1 MESRVRLRSMAAR
14 FEKFSRKILKPV
26 VSYGRGVRNPMRNLL
41 TGLDVG
47 TSKVCA
53 LVGEA
58 LPDGQ
63 LATLGYGVA
72 PCTGLRKG
80 VVVNIEAT
88 VDSIKSAVEEAEKTS
103 GARIGSVV
111 VGVAGPHIRG
121 LNSHGIVAVRGG
133 EVGARDVD
141 RVIDAAR
148 AVAIPLDRQVL
159 HILPQQFAVDEQEGV
174 REPLGMAGVRL
185 EARIHIVTAAQSY
198 GLNLTKCC
206 ERAGV
211 TPSEMVFQ
219 PLASADAALFP
230 EERELGVALIDIGG
244 GTTDIIVFHG
254 GAVMHPAVLPIGGN
268 HLTSDIAA
276 GLRTPISDAER
287 LKIAYGIAT
296 NLIVRRDEMIQVPG
310 VGGREPRVIA
320 RRMLGKII
328 EPRMEEI
335 FAMVQRELM
344 RSGVAD
350 GLASGIV
357 LVGGTSLLE
366 GTQELAERIFGVP
379 VRRGLPINLK
389 GLPEELMKPMFTTAA
404 GLLLYQS
411 TARGVGNGVGRNGHG
426 RLGKLRS
433 RLSDWVRDFF

>member
-1 MESRVRLRSMAAR
+1 
-14 FEKFSRKILKPV
+14 
-26 VSYGRGVRNPMRNLL
+26 MRNLL

-53 LVGEA
+53 LVGES
-58 LPDGQ
+58 
-63 LATLGYGVA
+63 LAEGELAILGHGVA

-88 VDSIKSAVEEAEKTS
+88 VEAIRAAIDEAEKSS
-103 GARIGSVV
+103 GIRIGSVV
-111 VGVAGPHIRG
+111 TGVAGPHIRG

-133 EVGARDVD
+133 EVGSRDVD

-159 HILPQQFAVDEQEGV
+159 HILPQQFAVDDQEGV
-174 REPLGMAGVRL
+174 REPIGMAGVRL

-198 GLNLTKCC
+198 GQNLSKCC

-211 TPSEMVFQ
+211 TPADMVFE

-244 GTTDIIVFHG
+244 GTTDIVVFHG
-254 GAVMHPAVLPIGGN
+254 GAVMHTAVLPLGGN
-268 HLTSDIAA
+268 HLTSDVAA

-287 LKIAYGIAT
+287 LKVNYGVAT
-296 NLIVRRDEMIQVPG
+296 NLIVRRDEMVQVPG

-320 RRMLGKII
+320 RRILGEII

-335 FAMVQRELM
+335 FSMVQRELM

-350 GLASGIV
+350 SLASGVV

-366 GTQELAERIFGVP
+366 GTQELAERIFGLP

-389 GLPEELMKPMFTTAA
+389 AMPEELMKPMFTTAA
-404 GLLLYQS
+404 GLVLHQNG
-411 TARGVGNGVGRNGHG
+411 ARGVTNGMARNG
-426 RLGKLRS
+426 RLGWLRN

>member
-1 MESRVRLRSMAAR
+1 
-14 FEKFSRKILKPV
+14 
-26 VSYGRGVRNPMRNLL
+26 MRNVL

-53 LVGEA
+53 LVAEA
-58 LPDGQ
+58 ASDGSVG
-63 LATLGYGVA
+63 LLGYGVV

-88 VDSIKSAVEEAEKTS
+88 VDAIRAAVAESEKSS
-103 GARIGSVV
+103 GTRIGAAV
-111 VGVAGPHIRG
+111 VGVAGAHIRG

-133 EVGARDVD
+133 EVSGRDVE

-174 REPLGMAGVRL
+174 REPYGMAGVRL

-198 GLNLTKCC
+198 GQNLTKCC
-206 ERAGV
+206 ERANI
-211 TPSEMVFQ
+211 TPLEMVFQ

-254 GAVMHPAVLPIGGN
+254 GAVMHTAVLPIGGN
-268 HLTSDIAA
+268 HLTSDVAA
-276 GLRTPISDAER
+276 GLRTPLSDAER
-287 LKIAYGIAT
+287 LKISHGVAT
-296 NLIVRRDEMIQVPG
+296 NLIVGRDEMVQVPG

-320 RRMLGKII
+320 RRLLGEII

-335 FAMVQRELM
+335 FAMAQRELI
-344 RSGVAD
+344 RSGVSD
-350 GLASGIV
+350 SLASGVV

-366 GTQELAERIFGVP
+366 GTQELADRIFGVP

-389 GLPEELMKPMFTTAA
+389 GLPEELMKPMYTTAA

-411 TARGVGNGVGRNGHG
+411 AARGIGNGVSRIG

-433 RLSDWVRDFF
+433 LLSDWMRDFF

>member
-1 MESRVRLRSMAAR
+1 
-14 FEKFSRKILKPV
+14 
-26 VSYGRGVRNPMRNLL
+26 MRNLL

-53 LVGEA
+53 LVADLSPEGEVA
-58 LPDGQ
+58 V
-63 LATLGYGVA
+63 LGHGVA

-88 VDSIKSAVEEAEKTS
+88 VEAIRAALDEAEKTS
-103 GARIGSVV
+103 GSRVGSVV
-111 VGVAGPHIRG
+111 AGVAGPHIRG

-133 EVGARDVD
+133 EVTTRDVE

-159 HILPQQFAVDEQEGV
+159 HILPQQFAVDDQEGV
-174 REPLGMAGVRL
+174 REPIGMAGVRL

-198 GLNLTKCC
+198 GQNLSKCC

-211 TPSEMVFQ
+211 TPTELLFE
-219 PLASADAALFP
+219 PLASADATLFP

-244 GTTDIIVFHG
+244 GTTDIIVFHS
-254 GAVMHPAVLPIGGN
+254 GAVMHTAVLPLGGN

-276 GLRTPISDAER
+276 GIRTPVTEAEK
-287 LKIAYGIAT
+287 LKVAYGAAT
-296 NLIVRRDEMIQVPG
+296 SQVVRRDQMVQVAG
-310 VGGREPRVIA
+310 VGGREPKLIA
-320 RRMLGKII
+320 RKMLADII

-335 FAMVQRELM
+335 FAMAQREIM

-350 GLASGIV
+350 NLASGVV
-357 LVGGTSLLE
+357 LVGGSSLLE

-389 GLPEELMKPMFTTAA
+389 GMPEELMKPMYTTAA
-404 GLLLYQS
+404 GLILYQGG
-411 TARGVGNGVGRNGHG
+411 RGANQNGVRHGKFGR
-426 RLGKLRS
+426 LRS
-433 RLSDWVRDFF
+433 RFNDWVRDFF

>member
-1 MESRVRLRSMAAR
+1 
-14 FEKFSRKILKPV
+14 
-26 VSYGRGVRNPMRNLL
+26 MRNLL

-53 LVGEA
+53 LVAEASAEGEIA
-58 LPDGQ
+58 V
-63 LATLGYGVA
+63 LGHGVA

-88 VDSIKSAVEEAEKTS
+88 VEAIRAALDEAEKSS
-103 GARIGSVV
+103 GLRIGSVV
-111 VGVAGPHIRG
+111 AGVAGPHIRG

-133 EVGARDVD
+133 EVGARDVE

-159 HILPQQFAVDEQEGV
+159 HILPQQFAVDDQEGV
-174 REPLGMAGVRL
+174 REPIGMAGVRL

-206 ERAGV
+206 ERAGI
-211 TPSEMVFQ
+211 TPAEMVFE
-219 PLASADAALFP
+219 PLASAESALFP

-244 GTTDIIVFHG
+244 GTTDIIVFHA
-254 GAVMHPAVLPIGGN
+254 GAVMHTAVLPLGGN

-276 GLRTPISDAER
+276 GIRTPIAEAEK
-287 LKIAYGIAT
+287 LKIAFGAAT
-296 NLIVRRDEMIQVPG
+296 NQVVRRDEMVQVPG
-310 VGGREPRVIA
+310 VGGREPKAIA
-320 RRMLGKII
+320 RRMLTDIL

-335 FAMVQRELM
+335 LAMAQREIM

-350 GLASGIV
+350 SLASGIV

-389 GLPEELMKPMFTTAA
+389 GMPEELMKPMYTTAA
-404 GLLLYQS
+404 GLILCQGA
-411 TARGVGNGVGRNGHG
+411 ARGVKGAAGRYG
-426 RLGKLRS
+426 RWGRMRT

>member
-1 MESRVRLRSMAAR
+1 
-14 FEKFSRKILKPV
+14 
-26 VSYGRGVRNPMRNLL
+26 MRNVL

-53 LVGEA
+53 LVAETA
-58 LPDGQ
+58 SDGSSG
-63 LATLGYGVA
+63 LLGYGVV

-88 VDSIKSAVEEAEKTS
+88 VEAIRAAIAEAEKSS
-103 GARIGSVV
+103 GARIGAAV
-111 VGVAGPHIRG
+111 VGVAGAHIRG

-133 EVGARDVD
+133 EVSGRDVE

-159 HILPQQFAVDEQEGV
+159 HILPQQFAVDDQEGV
-174 REPLGMAGVRL
+174 RDPVGMAGVRL

-198 GLNLTKCC
+198 GQNLNKCC

-211 TPSEMVFQ
+211 TPGELMFE

-244 GTTDIIVFHG
+244 GTTDVIVFLN
-254 GAVMHPAVLPIGGN
+254 GAVMHTAVLPIGGN
-268 HLTSDIAA
+268 HLTGDVAA
-276 GLRTPISDAER
+276 GLRTPLSDAER
-287 LKIAYGIAT
+287 LKISHGVAT
-296 NLIVRRDEMIQVPG
+296 NLVVGRDEMVPVPG

-320 RRMLGKII
+320 RKILGEII

-335 FAMVQRELM
+335 FTMAQRELM

-350 GLASGIV
+350 SLASGVV

-366 GTQELAERIFGVP
+366 GTQELAERIFNLP

-389 GLPEELMKPMFTTAA
+389 GMPEELMKPMYTTAA
-404 GLLLYQS
+404 GLMLH
-411 TARGVGNGVGRNGHG
+411 AAGNGRGHQNGLARYGRWGWF
-426 RLGKLRS
+426 RTRVT
-433 RLSDWVRDFF
+433 DWVRDFF

>member
-1 MESRVRLRSMAAR
+1 
-14 FEKFSRKILKPV
+14 
-26 VSYGRGVRNPMRNLL
+26 MRNLI

-58 LPDGQ
+58 TPEGD
-63 LATLGYGVA
+63 LAVLGYGVA

-88 VDSIKSAVEEAEKTS
+88 VEAIRAAIDAAEKSS
-103 GARIGSVV
+103 GARVGTVV
-111 VGVAGPHIRG
+111 AGVAGPHIRG

-133 EVGARDVD
+133 EVGSRDVD

-148 AVAIPLDRQVL
+148 AVAIPPDRQVL
-159 HILPQQFAVDEQEGV
+159 HILPQQFAVDDQEGV
-174 REPLGMAGVRL
+174 REPIGMAGVRL
-185 EARIHIVTAAQSY
+185 EARIHIITAAQSY
-198 GLNLTKCC
+198 GQNLTKCC

-211 TPSEMVFQ
+211 TPAEMVFQ

-230 EERELGVALIDIGG
+230 EERELGVALVDIGG
-244 GTTDIIVFHG
+244 GTTGIIVFHG
-254 GAVMHPAVLPIGGN
+254 GAVMHTAVLPIGGN
-268 HLTSDIAA
+268 HLTSDVAA

-287 LKIAYGIAT
+287 LKVDFGVAT
-296 NLIVRRDEMIQVPG
+296 TQIVRRDETVQVPG

-320 RRMLGKII
+320 RRLLAEII

-335 FAMVQRELM
+335 FAMVQRELV

-350 GLASGIV
+350 NLASGIV
-357 LVGGTSLLE
+357 LVGGTPLLE
-366 GTQELAERIFGVP
+366 GTQELADRMFGMP

-389 GLPEELMKPMFTTAA
+389 GMPEELMKPMYTNAA
-404 GLLLYQS
+404 GLLMYQS
-411 TARGVGNGVGRNGHG
+411 NARGSGNGMGHSGRWG
-426 RLGKLRS
+426 RLRS
-433 RLSDWVRDFF
+433 RVSEWVRDFF

>member
-1 MESRVRLRSMAAR
+1 
-14 FEKFSRKILKPV
+14 
-26 VSYGRGVRNPMRNLL
+26 MRNLL

-53 LVGEA
+53 LVADTSSEGEIA
-58 LPDGQ
+58 L
-63 LATLGYGVA
+63 LGYGVS

-88 VDSIKSAVEEAEKTS
+88 VEAIRAALDEAERTS
-103 GARIGSVV
+103 GARVGSVV

-133 EVGARDVD
+133 EVSARDVD

-159 HILPQQFAVDEQEGV
+159 HILPQQFAVDDQEGV
-174 REPLGMAGVRL
+174 REPIGMAGVRL

-198 GLNLTKCC
+198 GQNLSKCC

-211 TPSEMVFQ
+211 TPVEMIFE
-219 PLASADAALFP
+219 PLASASASLFP

-244 GTTDIIVFHG
+244 GTTDIVVFHS
-254 GAVMHPAVLPIGGN
+254 GAVMHTAVLPLGGN

-276 GLRTPISDAER
+276 GIRTPVTEAEK
-287 LKIAYGIAT
+287 LKIAWGAAT
-296 NLIVRRDEMIQVPG
+296 GQVVRRDEMVQVPG
-310 VGGREPRVIA
+310 VGGREPKAIA
-320 RRMLGKII
+320 RKLLADII

-335 FAMVQRELM
+335 FAMAQREIM

-350 GLASGIV
+350 SLASGVV

-389 GLPEELMKPMFTTAA
+389 GMPEELMKPMYTTAA
-404 GLLLYQS
+404 GLILHQS
-411 TARGVGNGVGRNGHG
+411 SRGAVHNGARFGRFG
-426 RLGKLRS
+426 RLRS